1 MACRIH
7 TPETSPCPERRRIDL
22 RKLEPRTDAGA
33 VGLGD
38 PNEDC
43 IHRLGIPGL
52 QTRMS
57 KDSRIMGAQRAGI
70 PHRVRPRIQ
79 GWPPDARH
87 SSRLNADCDLLRGG
101 GPRAPR
107 CRESESASEGGAG
120 PLRNQCKGRMDCVSR
135 SVGAESW
142 KAGDDRHP
150 GCPPVAPDECVRCSS
165 LDCDS
170 APLVPS

>member
-7 TPETSPCPERRRIDL
+7 TPETSPCPERWRIDL

-70 PHRVRPRIQ
+70 PHRVRPHIQ
-79 GWPPDARH
+79 GWPHDPRH
-87 SSRLNADCDLLRGG
+87 SSTLNADCDLLRRG
-101 GPRAPR
+101 GPRAR
-107 CRESESASEGGAG
+107 RFGEREYETEGVAG
-120 PLRNQCKGRMDCVSR
+120 SLRTECKR
-135 SVGAESW
+135 
-142 KAGDDRHP
+142 
-150 GCPPVAPDECVRCSS
+150 
-165 LDCDS
+165 
-170 APLVPS
+170 